1 MAFKH
6 TGLGGRIGLVGMA
19 ALDEDAGDLVNASG
33 VAAGPVDLGGSAD
46 VEFAVDVAD
55 IQVDAEHVD
64 AFAVDGDGSEVVIL
78 HMALKEAGLGGRIG
92 RGRHISHVDVCG
104 AGALDLALVGEGA
117 VGAPVVHF
125 RRQVLEA
132 ERGGVVTLDRDL
144 GIIGHKAAD
153 GVFAVIGGDDGPGQ
167 RFEHVGAGDEVRG
180 AAGLAVKL
188 VGRMLGDEHDLGLLG
203 LGRGSRRGCGR
214 GRGCGR
220 RCGRSGGGRR
230 SGGFRNLESGGLR
243 HGQLFG
249 RLSQAHEHGVAVGQT
264 VKILGVLGGEPL
276 EAGVA
281 SLGAFECLQTGGVE
295 FIGRD
300 VKAGGVGVGDLADA
314 ALHQRMLD
322 RVGLVGDH
330 AVLHVE
336 GALAGVDV
344 VGGDHHV
351 VVEQIVPG
359 VGLQIM
365 EGVHA
370 VGHDVGEGLLGV
382 LADEALAQSGA
393 VGGDFPDLQVRAA
406 VGRML
411 GGSDELKAAVVIE
424 IGHGVVPGQIR
435 RLLLE
440 LVKLGIDQGKLLVG
454 IRQFGGI
461 GHFDGSSLFGRLLA
475 LGSGLLAGSVSACA
489 KAEDHDQCENDADET
504 FFHFFLLS
512 KRRVF
517 PPFFPESFNTC
528 MIQNESSHKCHTAK
542 SRVFAAENC
551 MRARFYSS
559 KDQAISSS
567 MAWTVSGQLYWFI

>member
-55 IQVDAEHVD
+55 IQVDGEHVD
-64 AFAVDGDGSEVVIL
+64 AFAVDGDGAEVVIL

-153 GVFAVIGGDDGPGQ
+153 GVFAVIGRDDGPGQ

-203 LGRGSRRGCGR
+203 LGRGSGRGSRRGLRR
-214 GRGCGR
+214 GRGSR
-220 RCGRSGGGRR
+220 RC
-230 SGGFRNLESGGLR
+230 GGFRNLESGGLR

-300 VKAGGVGVGDLADA
+300 VKAGSVGVGDLADA

-382 LADEALAQSGA
+382 FADEALAQSGA

-440 LVKLGIDQGKLLVG
+440 LVKLGIDQEKLPVD
-454 IRQFGGI
+454 IRHFLLGGRR
-461 GHFDGSSLFGRLLA
+461 GCAFRGRRGGRLFVCGA
-475 LGSGLLAGSVSACA
+475 LGARSAVCIAAGA
-489 KAEDHDQCENDADET
+489 KAEDQNQCENDADET

-512 KRRVF
+512 KRLSCCRLSRI
-517 PPFFPESFNTC
+517 SF
-528 MIQNESSHKCHTAK
+528 
-542 SRVFAAENC
+542 VP
-551 MRARFYSS
+551 
-559 KDQAISSS
+559 
-567 MAWTVSGQLYWFI
+567 